1 MAIEVVKVILKHV
14 QDASGLEERI
24 VARQFSADE
33 VVAVI
38 GKTQGNGGVDDFTR
52 ILADNAFRAALAKH
66 NKRSAE
72 AIRESQI
79 MLDDSMFT
87 ITGTARLRSTAS
99 PRRRSATPPCSFPST
114 RCTRARRAEGLSSRS
129 STSESRPR

>member
-1 MAIEVVKVILKHV
+1 MAIEVKVILKHV

-38 GKTQGNGGVDDFTR
+38 GKIEGNGGVDDFTR
-52 ILADNAFRAALAKH
+52 AALAKH
-66 NKRSAE
+66 GKRSAE

-87 ITGTARLRSTAS
+87 ITGTARLRSTAA
-99 PRRRSATPPCSFPST
+99 PRRRSATSPCSFPST
-114 RCTRARRAEGLSSRS
+114 RCTRAQGGGPVIAIVDVGE
-129 STSESRPR
+129 

>member
-1 MAIEVVKVILKHV
+1 MAIEVVKVIPKHV

-38 GKTQGNGGVDDFTR
+38 GKTEGNGGVDDFTR

-66 NKRSAE
+66 GKRSAE

-87 ITGTARLRSTAS
+87 ITATARLRSTAS
-99 PRRRSATPPCSFPST
+99 PRWRSATPPRSFPST
-114 RCTRARRAEGLSSRS
+114 RCTRARSAEGLSSRS